1 MTLGAAGTDW
11 LLFFGRLHPL
21 VVHLP
26 IGLLVAVVLAETIAV
41 FQRPEKVIL
50 LRKVLVLCAAL
61 SAIVS
66 ATVGWF
72 LASEGGYAQGL
83 LFWHRWGGIAFAAL
97 MLLGFVLICSRAW
110 ASLLVRAG
118 VLLSAL
124 GLMTIVGHLG
134 GSMTHGETYLARYAP
149 GWLQGVLGG
158 GELESIELVPVDGLS
173 GDAQAVFAMFTDHC
187 VECHGPTKQKGKL
200 RLDQT
205 DGILS
210 TLVPGDPGMSELL
223 RRLTLPRGHED
234 LMPPESD
241 PLPDELILA
250 TLRWIRDGA
259 HLGSIEK
266 ELEAMEARQRQ
277 QENTIA
283 EVEELSGA
291 VISQVPVHIGIGY
304 VVNLSIGGGPLHES
318 QLAALRPIAD
328 RIAELNI
335 AGREVESVPEGL
347 AFSMLTNL
355 HAERS
360 SITTSQLRTLVAGMP
375 ELASL
380 NIHSTAVDDAL
391 IEVVDSCPKLR
402 EVTLFGTPVTDKS
415 IAMIRASHPDLR
427 VLGAERLEH
436 AFAQTGPRL
445 ILAADY
451 STNRIA
457 MLREVTLGKPV
468 TVWEH
473 EIGDIHDLHLL
484 ENGNILFQTSWTQ
497 LIEIDPDQQQ
507 VVWSYDAAT
516 QNRAYEGERVEVHA
530 FERLPNGNTMIAE
543 SGPARIIE
551 VDPSGRIMSEV
562 PLNIDHPD
570 AHHDTRLVR
579 TTQAG
584 TYLVAHEKDGFIRE
598 YDRSGVLVW
607 EYDIPV
613 EWTDPQSG
621 KVFRGDGD
629 QAFSAIRRAN
639 GNTLIGTGN
648 GHSVIEV
655 SPDGEIV
662 WGVAGVE
669 LEGIRLAW
677 VTTVQELSNG
687 NIVIGNCHAG
697 EGQPQIVEIT
707 RDKRVVWK
715 FHDFERFGNALSNSF
730 VTEDPDG
737 FAYTNE

>member
-1 MTLGAAGTDW
+1 MTLGASGTDW

-26 IGLLVAVVLAETIAV
+26 IGLLIAVVLAETIAV

-50 LRKVLVLCAAL
+50 IRKVLMLCAAL
-61 SAIVS
+61 SAVVS

-83 LFWHRWGGIAFAAL
+83 LYWHRWGGITFAAL
-97 MLLGFVLICSRAW
+97 LVLGFVLICSRAW
-110 ASLLVRAG
+110 SSLILRAG
-118 VLLSAL
+118 VLMAAL
-124 GLMTIVGHLG
+124 GVMTIVGHLG

-149 GWLQGVLGG
+149 GWLKGVLGG
-158 GELESIELVPVDGLS
+158 GGLESTELVPVDGLS
-173 GDAQAVFAMFTDHC
+173 DDAQIVFTMLTDHC

-223 RRLTLPRGHED
+223 RRLTLPRGDED
-234 LMPPESD
+234 LMPPESN

-250 TLRWIRDGA
+250 TMRWIRDGA
-259 HLGSIEK
+259 HLGSIETQ
-266 ELEAMEARQRQ
+266 LQARAEQQRQ
-277 QENTIA
+277 QANTLS
-283 EVEELSGA
+283 VVQDQSGA
-291 VISQVPVHIGIGY
+291 VIFEVPVDSGIGY
-304 VVNLSIGGGPLHES
+304 VVNFSIGGGPLRES
-318 QLAALRPIAD
+318 QLAALNPIAD
-328 RIAELNI
+328 SIAELSI
-335 AGREVESVPEGL
+335 AGREIESVPNGL
-347 AFSMLTNL
+347 VFPMLTDF

-360 SITTSQLRTLVAGMP
+360 SMTSSQLRTLVAVMP
-375 ELASL
+375 ELKNL
-380 NIHSTAVDDAL
+380 NIHSTVIDDAL
-391 IEVVDSCPKLR
+391 TDIVALSPKLR
-402 EVTLFGTPVTDKS
+402 VVTLFGTRVTQEAIERLES
-415 IAMIRASHPDLR
+415 SRTGLR
-427 VLGAERLEH
+427 VFRAERLEH
-436 AFAQTGPRL
+436 AFSETGPRI
-445 ILAADY
+445 ILCADY
-451 STNRIA
+451 STKRIA
-457 MLREVTLGKPV
+457 LLREVALGKPV

-473 EIGDIHDLHLL
+473 QIGDIHDLHLL
-484 ENGNILFQTSWTQ
+484 ENGNIFFQTSWTQ
-497 LIEIDPDQQQ
+497 LIEFDPEQHQI
-507 VVWSYDAAT
+507 VWSYDAAT

-530 FERLPNGNTMIAE
+530 FERYPNGNTMIAE
-543 SGPARIIE
+543 SGPARIID
-551 VDPSGRIMSEV
+551 VDTSGHMVSEI
-562 PLNIDHPD
+562 PLKIDQPD

-579 TTQAG
+579 TTPAG
-584 TYLVAHEKDGFIRE
+584 TFLVAHEKDGFIRE
-598 YDRSGVLVW
+598 YDRSGVVVW
-607 EYDIPV
+607 EYDIPI

-621 KVFRGDGD
+621 HVFRGDGD
-629 QAFSAIRRAN
+629 QVFSATRLEN

-655 SPDGEIV
+655 TPDGKIV
-662 WGVAGVE
+662 WSVAGDE
-669 LEGIRLAW
+669 LEGIHLAW

-715 FHDFERFGNALSNSF
+715 FYDFERFGNALSNSF